1 MADRRKEMA
10 QINIK
15 DAALLFAHQAD
26 EVFGK
31 SDPRQP
37 FVALMTAAAVAG
49 HIIERSPEEMH
60 EVLDKVMGIAQAAM
74 LEATETK
81 Q

>member
-1 MADRRKEMA
+1 MYKRTEMSA
-10 QINIK
+10 VSIK
-15 DAALLFAHQAD
+15 DAALLLAHQAD
-26 EVFGK
+26 ELFGQ

-49 HIIERSPEEMH
+49 HIIDRKPEDMH
-60 EVLDKVMGIAQAAM
+60 SVLAKVMDVAQAAL